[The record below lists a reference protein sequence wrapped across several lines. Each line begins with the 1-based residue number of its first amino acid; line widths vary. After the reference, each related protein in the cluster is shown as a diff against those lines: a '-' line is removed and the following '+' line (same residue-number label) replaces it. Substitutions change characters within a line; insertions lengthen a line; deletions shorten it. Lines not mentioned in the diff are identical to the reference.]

1 MDPKQGKRSRNMRD
15 MSKEA
20 TGGPPRPPRPA
31 RLTDV
36 ARAAG
41 VHVSTASRV
50 INDTGDLTIRPET
63 RQRILKVAERL
74 RYRPN
79 AIARGLKTASA
90 GAIGL
95 LIPSLRNPVLSEI
108 TRGAFDR
115 AWERGYVVLLAED
128 SENSKALSAYERL
141 VGEGRIDGILIASAR
156 PGSPL
161 MERFG
166 TDGVPCVFVNRRLPG
181 SNRNVSM
188 REEDA
193 GRIAAEHLIALGHQ
207 RLAHVSG
214 PEELDTA
221 GRRRTGF
228 CQAAAEAGLK
238 VRVQSAP
245 FEERGGFDAMRALL
259 SRRPPTGVF
268 VSNIN
273 QAVGAMA
280 GVRERRL
287 TVPGDL
293 SLVVYDDDPVGEYL
307 EAPLTVIAMPL
318 YELGASAVDSLIDQ
332 IEGDAPADVI
342 VETEPQ
348 LVIRASTGPPPANRR
363 L

>member
-1 MDPKQGKRSRNMRD
+1 MAKMRT
-15 MSKEA
+15 E
-20 TGGPPRPPRPA
+20 PPQRPA

-36 ARAAG
+36 ADAAG

-50 INDTGDLTIRPET
+50 INGTGALTIRPET
-63 RQRILKVAERL
+63 RQRILETAERL

-128 SENSKALSAYERL
+128 NENSKALNAYERL
-141 VGEGRIDGILIASAR
+141 VGEGRIDGILVASAR

-161 MERFG
+161 LERFA
-166 TDGVPCVFVNRRLPG
+166 DEMVPCVFVNRRLAG
-181 SNRNVSM
+181 SHRNVSM

-193 GRIAAEHLIALGHQ
+193 GSLAAEHLLSLGHQ
-207 RLAHVSG
+207 RLAHLSG

-221 GRRRTGF
+221 HRRREGF
-228 CQAAAEAGLK
+228 VAAAQRAGAEIRVEA
-238 VRVQSAP
+238 AP
-245 FEERGGFDAMRALL
+245 FDERGGFEAMRRLV
-259 SRRPPTGVF
+259 SRGAPPTGVF

-280 GVRERRL
+280 GARAAGFR
-287 TVPGDL
+287 VPADV
-293 SLVVYDDDPVGEYL
+293 SMVSYDDDPVGEYL

-318 YELGASAVDSLIDQ
+318 YELGSAAVDSLIDQ
-332 IEGDAPADVI
+332 IEGAAPQDVV
-342 VETEPQ
+342 VETPPR
-348 LVIRASTGPPPANRR
+348 LVVRASTAAPTQTSGPR
-363 L
+363 